1 MKSFLHI
8 NKFIILLLVAALF
21 GACRD
26 DMFLDESDKWTE
38 DDDKEGVYAINLN
51 VTLDVM
57 GGTRSDGS
65 LLDPRMASIERMQNY
80 VNPEKFRV
88 LFFDSHDKFLF
99 ESKSRWVKIKEQDG
113 EYISWKVSVPFFT
126 YGNDNEYEWDWEE
139 IKYKLTHEDFKIALL
154 VNRPDNE
161 WYPGFK
167 NTGLE
172 EQERWFDNSG
182 PHWGRQNS
190 IAYKIACEKAGQ
202 NLMKDGSAPD
212 VKDIFDIHHSQY
224 DPVYHGKDSSSGN
237 GSSNVGN
244 GFYKVVMD
252 NYTAG
257 IDVGQAAFA
266 AMRPQMSST
275 SSWVKWDMQWRPDEA
290 DEYIKKYAGV
300 FKQKSTG
307 SGDPDKMEDVYGWN
321 VRSTLLPS
329 EDHPIPMYGVQSYKQ
344 IKGADWL
351 DGTTFVLDRQGELD
365 ENGEPI
371 IDLPISLLRSVAR
384 LDLYIPKQYDVEYV
398 GFQYANIY
406 ARCEP
411 MNNWTPT
418 NELWDKTQ
426 DHFIG
431 VGETSCDE
439 SKLVK
444 YGPITEPEKIGFSE
458 SMTAYW
464 KKLAWMYGAWL
475 QKDRRVWNWGANK
488 ITKYPAGTSTND
500 STWAANIVKDVG
512 IDPPQI
518 MNACI
523 QRNERIIV
531 SKDQNF
537 NDEPGYN
544 HYIVYLGER
553 HTNAPS
559 SLNNIGNTGSGN
571 PTIMYWTMGL
581 IDKNNTNPRTNRAR
595 YSIAV
600 ADYEGKYDTFYAQ
613 KYGSKYG
620 AKTSISQTNAAFRDY
635 CENSGTLQNT
645 NPRPGDVTDFISA
658 NDTYRGYGDTYPAR
672 FDNNMGKVSEAHGS
686 GFMPEYQSG
695 NAPGA
700 LPIIRNHIY
709 KIWMRPVGYSS
720 GNTRSSGSS
729 NFEFDIRSEVK
740 SSRTISFGDR
750 VQRSRPSTSKTAG
763 SVNSNIVRK

>member
-1 MKSFLHI
+1 MKISFHL
-8 NKFIILLLVAALF
+8 NTFLILVLLAGLF
-21 GACRD
+21 GSCRD
-26 DMFLDESDKWTE
+26 DIFLDDSDKWNE

-57 GGTRSDGS
+57 GGTRSDGN
-65 LLDPRMASIERMQNY
+65 LDPGMAMIERMQNY

-88 LFFDSHDKFLF
+88 LFFDSNDKFLF
-99 ESKSRWVKIKEQDG
+99 ESKSRWVKIKEQNG

-167 NTGLE
+167 NTGLPE
-172 EQERWFDNSG
+172 TAQWFDNSG

-190 IAYKIACEKAGQ
+190 IAYKMACDKAGK
-202 NLMKDGSAPD
+202 NLMKDGSAPE

-224 DPVYHGKDSSSGN
+224 DPVYHGKDYAN
-237 GSSNVGN
+237 GN

-252 NYTAG
+252 DYTENVNTA
-257 IDVGQAAFA
+257 DSSPAYAN
-266 AMRPQMSST
+266 MRPQMSST
-275 SSWVKWDMQWRPDEA
+275 SSWVSWQENAVPDEA
-290 DEYIKKYAGV
+290 QPFIDRYK
-300 FKQKSTG
+300 G
-307 SGDPDKMEDVYGWN
+307 SGIYKARSSGSGRDLMEEIYSWGASG
-321 VRSTLLPS
+321 VRPTVLPS

-351 DGTTFVLDRQGELD
+351 DGTTFVLDRQGEVD

-371 IDLPISLLRSVAR
+371 YDLPISLLRSVAR
-384 LDLYIPKQYDVEYV
+384 LDIYIPKQYDVEYI
-398 GFQYANIY
+398 GFMYANIY

-431 VGETSCDE
+431 VEETSCDE
-439 SKLVK
+439 AKLVK
-444 YGPITEPEKIGFSE
+444 YGPITEKNSLTQSE
-458 SMTAYW
+458 SMTKYW
-464 KKLAWMYGAWL
+464 EKLAWMYGAWL
-475 QKDRRVWNWGANK
+475 EKDRRVWNWGAKK
-488 ITKYPAGTSTND
+488 ITGYPAAAAPND
-500 STWAANIVKDVG
+500 SNWAANIVSKAPV
-512 IDPPQI
+512 DPPQI

-523 QRNERIIV
+523 QRNERILV
-531 SKDQNF
+531 RKDQDF
-537 NDEPGYN
+537 NDVPGYH

-559 SLNNIGNTGSGN
+559 NLDNIGRQDSGYQ
-571 PTIMYWTMGL
+571 PTLYWTMGL
-581 IDKNNTNPRTNRAR
+581 IDRNNPDSKTNRAR
-595 YSIAV
+595 YSVSV
-600 ADYEGKYDTFYAQ
+600 ADYEGNYSNYYNQ
-613 KYGSKYG
+613 KYR
-620 AKTSISQTNAAFRDY
+620 TTVSQTNAAFRDY
-635 CENSGTLQNT
+635 FTNSGVLMDP
-645 NPRPGDVTDFISA
+645 NPGSGGQTDFFCDESSPYRNYGDVF
-658 NDTYRGYGDTYPAR
+658 PAR
-672 FDNNMGKVSEAHGS
+672 FDNNMGTRGTAHGS
-686 GFMPEYQSG
+686 GFMTDYQAGS
-695 NAPGA
+695 APGP

-709 KIWMRPVGYSS
+709 KIWLGPVTPANG
-720 GNTRSSGSS
+720 TRSSGKS
-729 NFEFDIRSEVK
+729 NFEFDIKSEVK

-750 VQRSRPSTSKTAG
+750 VQRSRPSTPKTAG